1 MDVCRGD
8 RLLVVEPIVDNVS
21 WTRVVGVCRG
31 ERVSQI
37 GRYVDPM
44 SWTCVVGDVVGNN
57 RLR

>member
-1 MDVCRGD
+1 MDVRRGD
-8 RLLVVEPIVDNVS
+8 RLLVVEYIVDNVS